1 MFVRPDEE
9 ADRAA
14 VVTPARQ
21 DTGYSERLEASLNAL
36 LVHYLLERAPGP
48 LRRFRVVQEGDLI
61 RLTLSI
67 IRGPFEDRL
76 RRTPQGRAALACWE
90 RDLLVDLG
98 PMIWT
103 AVEEHTGEAVLGGF
117 EVVTGED
124 GDPTLLLEL
133 EPRRRTDRVGA

>member
-9 ADRAA
+9 ADRVA
-14 VVTPARQ
+14 VVRSARQ
-21 DTGYSERLEASLNAL
+21 GTGDREHLETSLNAL

-67 IRGPFEDRL
+67 IPSPFEDRL

-103 AVEEHTGEAVLGGF
+103 AVEEHTGAAVVGGF